1 MRCTD
6 APDAGS
12 YVLGALAPAERET
25 YEGHLARCPACRQEV
40 AQLAV
45 LPGLMARLD
54 APTAEAIAREGNA
67 NALPTAPETL
77 LPQVLDA
84 ARARQARR
92 RRRRTWVSLAAGLAA
107 ACLAVVVAIP
117 FRAPDRQPRVP
128 AQPSDSAPALV
139 YTAMKPAVNGDVPI
153 TAEVALVRFSGG
165 TQVMMH
171 CTYRS
176 VAHDPERWTLRLVVY
191 PRWGGDAEE
200 IASWTAGD
208 GDDLTLPGYT
218 RLSPSE
224 IRRVEV
230 RWEKVAV
237 LAYDVP

>member
-25 YEGHLARCPACRQEV
+25 YESHLARCPACRQEV

-45 LPGLMARLD
+45 LPGLM
-54 APTAEAIAREGNA
+54 
-67 NALPTAPETL
+67 
-77 LPQVLDA
+77 PQVLDA

-117 FRAPDRQPRVP
+117 FRAPDRQPRVQAP
-128 AQPSDSAPALV
+128 PSDSAPALV
-139 YTAMKPAVNGDVPI
+139 YTAMKPAVKGDVPI
-153 TAEVALVRFSGG
+153 TAEVALVRYSGG

>member
-1 MRCTD
+1 M
-6 APDAGS
+6 
-12 YVLGALAPAERET
+12 LGALAPAERET
-25 YEGHLARCPACRQEV
+25 YESHLARCPACRQEV

-84 ARARQARR
+84 ARIRDARR
-92 RRRRTWVSLAAGLAA
+92 RRRRAWVGVAAGLAA
-107 ACLAVVVAIP
+107 ACLAVAVGFGARTISRPPKV
-117 FRAPDRQPRVP
+117 Q
-128 AQPSDSAPALV
+128 AQPSESAQAVV
-139 YTAMKPAVNGDVPI
+139 YTAMKPAVAGEVPI
-153 TAEVALVRFSGG
+153 TAELAIVRYSGG
-165 TQVMMH
+165 TEVMMH
-171 CTYRS
+171 CVYRS
-176 VAHDPERWTLRLVVY
+176 AMHDPERWTLRLVVY

-208 GDDLTLPGYT
+208 GDDLRLTGYT

-237 LAYDVP
+237 LAYDWA